1 MVVLA
6 LEAIAAGSAAAAT
19 ARSQALLKQLGVSDA
34 QIAALDKGHAV
45 TSVLPTT
52 DDNDIALVG
61 AIHIAAP
68 ASRLAEQPG
77 EIQRSLS
84 ADEGLQ
90 MGIFSEPPR
99 VEDMEALRFEAPDLK
114 NARTCRPGDC
124 SLKLD
129 QLGIQAV
136 QAIDWRAADAP
147 SRVAARLK
155 ARLLEQ
161 LVAYRQDGRMPVYV
175 DKDRPMGVVDGL
187 RRSLADSPYLPQSS
201 PFLRYVLDYPKASLA
216 KTEDIFYWSKT
227 QLRKPVTS
235 LHHLI
240 IHRTEEGDSPGY
252 AIADKHISDTHFL
265 RSTVDLLWLIP
276 DAGVRP
282 GFYCVRVNRT
292 RIDPPRVLRG
302 LLMGRIRKGMRSA
315 LAHDLE
321 RTKLRLE
328 LPARGSLPDQVGL
341 PAMRVTGDPPFAII
355 LRRVASDARTTE
367 WRRARAPFP
376 RRPRC
381 ATRRGSG

>member
-1 MVVLA
+1 MSETTQATSTKEAPAGVGANGRRFPSRGASVAGAVGRRVCLTVLV
-6 LEAIAAGSAAAAT
+6 LEAISSGSAAAAT
-19 ARSQALLKQLGVSDA
+19 ARSQAFLKELGVSDA
-34 QIAALDKGHAV
+34 QIAALDTGHAV
-45 TSVLPTT
+45 ASVVRTT
-52 DDNDIALVG
+52 DDNDIAIVG

-90 MGIFSEPPR
+90 MGTFSEPPR
-99 VEDMEALRFEAPDLK
+99 VEDMEALRFDAPDLK
-114 NARTCRPGDC
+114 DARTCRPGDC

-129 QLGIQAV
+129 QIGIQAV
-136 QAIDWRAADAP
+136 QTVDWQAADAL
-147 SRVAARLK
+147 SRVATRLK

-161 LVAYRQDGRMPVYV
+161 LVAYQQDGRMPVYV
-175 DKDRPMGVVDGL
+175 DKDRPMSVVDGL
-187 RRSLADSPYLPQSS
+187 RRYLADSPYLPQSS
-201 PFLRYVLDYPKASLA
+201 PFLRYVLEYPKASLA
-216 KTEDIFYWSKT
+216 KTEDVFYWSKT

-240 IHRTEEGDSPGY
+240 IHRTEEGDSSGY

-265 RSTVDLLWLIP
+265 RSTLDLLWLIP
-276 DAGVRP
+276 DGRAQP

-302 LLMGRIRKGMRSA
+302 ILMGRIRKGMRSA

-321 RTKLRLE
+321 RTKMRLE
-328 LPARGSLPDQVGL
+328 LPARGSLPDQV
-341 PAMRVTGDPPFAII
+341 
-355 LRRVASDARTTE
+355 
-367 WRRARAPFP
+367 
-376 RRPRC
+376 RP
-381 ATRRGSG
+381 GQ